1 METIND
7 RIEQLVNHQFNGN
20 KAKFCKTIGLPPS
33 GLSNYIGHSRRSKP
47 SVDMIA
53 KIVERVGVD
62 PLWLLTGREAPV
74 GKIQHVGEGAQLNE
88 AGASGNINAPGLAS
102 LSSSLSSSGDVARL
116 EMELKQAEARIA
128 EKDARIADLKEMISQ
143 LLARQ

>member
-102 LSSSLSSSGDVARL
+102 LSSSGDVARL

>member
-1 METIND
+1 
-7 RIEQLVNHQFNGN
+7 
-20 KAKFCKTIGLPPS
+20 
-33 GLSNYIGHSRRSKP
+33 
-47 SVDMIA
+47 MIA

-62 PLWLLTGREAPV
+62 PLWLLTGRDTPG
-74 GKIQHVGEGAQLNE
+74 GKVQHIGAGCQLNE

>member
-1 METIND
+1 MSGEELKPYISAISNSFADVARKLDISPQNLDGILKTKDIKTGFIQRLAAAYCVPVSYFFDETP
-7 RIEQLVNHQFNGN
+7 G
-20 KAKFCKTIGLPPS
+20 
-33 GLSNYIGHSRRSKP
+33 
-47 SVDMIA
+47 
-53 KIVERVGVD
+53 
-62 PLWLLTGREAPV
+62 

-143 LLARQ
+143 LLNRG